1 MAPVLWFG
9 GVVTISKISGQL
21 SGRAGTARRVGAR
34 ANQSRKRHARH
45 DQKSALASPRKR
57 PPTGAQRPQP
67 GQILSAPLRL
77 CVSALKTG
85 ANQNAKAQRRQVAI
99 NQTES
104 RSPPNAPAQRPR
116 ATKVRIATQTRSRGS
131 LQPVGS
137 ATCSFNLK
145 NLRPTPTNSP

>member
-1 MAPVLWFG
+1 MELKAPTGVGSSDLFG

-21 SGRAGTARRVGAR
+21 SGRAETAGRVGAR
-34 ANQSRKRHARH
+34 ANQSRKQDARH

-104 RSPPNAPAQRPR
+104 RSPPNE
-116 ATKVRIATQTRSRGS
+116 RS
-131 LQPVGS
+131 S
-137 ATCSFNLK
+137 ATAATRRVDC
-145 NLRPTPTNSP
+145 NSDAMPPFTAAHG